1 MQQQQKICQ
10 IQLIKVQNLCME
22 KEIINKEQRQI
33 IDREKTFAAHITN
46 GGFLFLRQGTSTN
59 I

>member
-1 MQQQQKICQ
+1 
-10 IQLIKVQNLCME
+10 ME